1 MRGECKNMQAVVEK
15 EWYTIKQLQQTHI
28 DWWSE
33 SSVYRQVKQMEEN
46 KDFKEYVI
54 RPTGRTTLVNY
65 EGFIKFLKWKDK
77 NKFKG

>member
-1 MRGECKNMQAVVEK
+1 MQATAEK
-15 EWYTIKQLQQTHI
+15 QWYTIKQLQQTHI

-33 SSVYRQVKQMEEN
+33 TTVYRNVKKMEEH

-65 EGFIKFLKWKDK
+65 EGFMEYLKWKDK